1 MTMLVESYVAGRWQG
16 PAGTRTEL
24 LNASTAEPVAV
35 IGTDPID
42 MVPVL
47 DHARS
52 VGGPALREMP
62 FHERALALKALAA
75 HLNGKREQF
84 YAISAWTG
92 ATKRDSV
99 VDIDGGIGVL
109 FTYASKGRREL
120 PNSTV
125 LVDGPVRTTRP
136 RAGSSSASTSTP
148 RAVVSR
154 CRSTRSTSRSGACWR
169 SWRRRSWP
177 GCRPW

>member
-1 MTMLVESYVAGRWQG
+1 MTIPVENYIAGSWHG

-52 VGGPALREMP
+52 VGGPVLREMP

-84 YAISAWTG
+84 YAISAWDRG
-92 ATKRDSV
+92 HPSGFARRHRRRHRSV
-99 VDIDGGIGVL
+99 VHL
-109 FTYASKGRREL
+109 RQ
-120 PNSTV
+120 
-125 LVDGPVRTTRP
+125 
-136 RAGSSSASTSTP
+136 
-148 RAVVSR
+148 
-154 CRSTRSTSRSGACWR
+154 
-169 SWRRRSWP
+169 
-177 GCRPW
+177 